1 MQYEITTK
9 KQKKKFETLK
19 KDNNK
24 NRALFKKLVLKV
36 AHQKKENCNN
46 KKKSIFIHKHT
57 HTLLHNYIPT
67 SI

>member
-36 AHQKKENCNN
+36 AHQKKGEQKTAIV
-46 KKKSIFIHKHT
+46 KKIDIYTQT
-57 HTLLHNYIPT
+57 HTYLT
-67 SI
+67 T

>member
-24 NRALFKKLVLKV
+24 NRALFKKLVLKEL
-36 AHQKKENCNN
+36 HIKEGEQKTAII
-46 KKKSIFIHKHT
+46 KKIDIYTQT
-57 HTLLHNYIPT
+57 HTYLT
-67 SI
+67 T